1 MPEVE
6 DKQALINVLKR
17 DTGIPFD
24 QTVDIAVLQ
33 LVTIATLNL
42 RRTDASRIAFFAP
55 EESFVGNFGEIP
67 QLLEAMGN
75 EVIWLFGQPDRFL
88 DTSPKNGYFIMDD
101 MIRPL
106 KNIDVIV
113 TATVMDCLPPT
124 SKAVLIDHI
133 SFAPVEVESL
143 IKSLDKGEIAL
154 PHEHQTKEEF
164 FETFT
169 AFIGYLPYYSL
180 ILTPSNSVS
189 DISNRSLGLLGYE
202 KTKKHL
208 PKAKAQERVKAK
220 EEAALK
226 AEEDTK
232 VAAEAAKVEVEKPAE
247 EVMAEEAAPKEN
259 IASESTEAKTPAS
272 EEKPTEETSA
282 ENESVEEEP
291 AKEAPAEEEEKK
303 EEEQS
308 KE

>member
-24 QTVDIAVLQ
+24 QNVDVAVLE
-33 LVTIATLNL
+33 LVAIATLNL

-75 EVIWLFGQPDRFL
+75 EVIWLFGQPDGFL
-88 DTSPKNGYFIMDD
+88 DTAPKNCYFVMGD
-101 MIRPL
+101 MIRHL

-133 SFAPVEVESL
+133 SFSPVEVEAL
-143 IKSLDKGEIAL
+143 IKSLNEDRYTL
-154 PHEHQTKEEF
+154 PQQHKSKEEF

-169 AFIGYLPYYSL
+169 AFLGFLPYYNL
-180 ILTPSNSVS
+180 IITPSNSVS
-189 DISNRSLGLLGYE
+189 DISNLSLGLVGYK
-202 KTKKHL
+202 KTKTNK
-208 PKAKAQERVKAK
+208 
-220 EEAALK
+220 
-226 AEEDTK
+226 
-232 VAAEAAKVEVEKPAE
+232 
-247 EVMAEEAAPKEN
+247 
-259 IASESTEAKTPAS
+259 
-272 EEKPTEETSA
+272 
-282 ENESVEEEP
+282 
-291 AKEAPAEEEEKK
+291 
-303 EEEQS
+303 
-308 KE
+308 